1 MMSNGVTLRCNVGIL
16 SFSFCWLF
24 RDRIISC
31 NDNKKKVALRYALS
45 LPTGVV
51 KNLVMFGLFVVLSVG
66 HRALLV

>member
-1 MMSNGVTLRCNVGIL
+1 MELHYVVMLAFYRFVSVG
-16 SFSFCWLF
+16 C
-24 RDRIISC
+24 RIISC
-31 NDNKKKVALRYALS
+31 NDNKKKVALRYVLS